1 MKPTIKEV
9 ALEAGVSI
17 ATVSRVLN
25 DKDKVKSSTR
35 ERVKNAVQKMNFQPD
50 LNARNMINKETKTIG
65 MIVPDL
71 SNEYW
76 AQLFDVLQE
85 RFWNHKYTLIVC
97 STSHKSEKET
107 AFVMSFIERRVDGII
122 IGSSLAGPDNES
134 TYDMIKNHAIPTVSL
149 DPKKRGMNSVVGDHL
164 QGATDAVLHLVNL
177 GHQNIAYIGGPLIP
191 DTRELGYRNAFML
204 NGLVV
209 NEALIK
215 RGNYMYAFQFGY
227 QAVSELIEENLD
239 FSAVFCFN
247 DAIAF
252 GVIKGLEQHGK
263 SVPDD
268 IAIVGYDDIQMASAF
283 KPALTTVR
291 QPIRDIGDALA
302 ELLFESLGM
311 DTETLLATPPKNI
324 SFNMEL
330 IVRESSG
337 GPVSPSKKT

>member
-35 ERVKNAVQKMNFQPD
+35 ERVKNAVRKMNFQPD

-76 AQLFDVLQE
+76 AQLFNVLQE
-85 RFWNHKYTLIVC
+85 RFWNQKYTLIIG
-97 STSHKSEKET
+97 STSHKFDKEA
-107 AFVMSFIERRVDGII
+107 AFVTSFIERRVDGII
-122 IGSSLAGPDNES
+122 IGSSLSGPDNQS
-134 TYDMIKNHAIPTVSL
+134 TYEMIKNYAIPAVSL
-149 DPKKRGMNSVVGDHL
+149 DPKNREMNSVVGDHL

-177 GHQNIAYIGGPLIP
+177 GHQKIAYIGGPLIP

-215 RGNYMYAFQFGY
+215 RGSYIYAFQYGY
-227 QAVSELIEENLD
+227 QAVCELMEESQD

-247 DAIAF
+247 DAVAF

-263 SVPDD
+263 RVPNDV
-268 IAIVGYDDIQMASAF
+268 AIVGYDDILMASAF
-283 KPALTTVR
+283 KPTLTTVR
-291 QPIRDIGDALA
+291 QPIQEIGDALA
-302 ELLFESLGM
+302 GLLIESLGM
-311 DTETLLATPPKNI
+311 DAETLLATPPKNI
-324 SFNMEL
+324 SFNMQL
-330 IVRESSG
+330 IIRESCGSL
-337 GPVSPSKKT
+337 VNASDEL